1 MHFIFDLDHTAID
14 SSHRAIT
21 RADGSKISFQVDEFR
36 KHCLLN
42 GLDDVGLTMLKNDQI
57 DKFEIERSQKYPWLD
72 GAREMAAR

>member
-1 MHFIFDLDHTAID
+1 
-14 SSHRAIT
+14 
-21 RADGSKISFQVDEFR
+21 
-36 KHCLLN
+36 LN